1 MYLHEK
7 LPTRPPYSINKVFGY
22 CGEYVAF
29 YIVTVVFR
37 LIPFDIFALL
47 SPLYQWYLGGI
58 SDPDSHSW
66 RPPPP
71 HSTTKRALHLF
82 SREYFS
88 SFFPRRIAPKYA

>member
-71 HSTTKRALHLF
+71 T
-82 SREYFS
+82 
-88 SFFPRRIAPKYA
+88 PRRNAPCICFRENTSARSSLVE